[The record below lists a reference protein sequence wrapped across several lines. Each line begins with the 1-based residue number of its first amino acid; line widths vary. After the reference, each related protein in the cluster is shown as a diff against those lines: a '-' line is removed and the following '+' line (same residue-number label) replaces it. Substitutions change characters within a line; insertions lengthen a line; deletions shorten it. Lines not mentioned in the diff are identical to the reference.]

1 VPRSNRVQRKE
12 KCCIAAC
19 AGGPGPFWVIFSRAA
34 GWSRTVNYPQ
44 ATWGRQ
50 NYMTMGAC
58 RCSQTNGR
66 EPRDGCGV
74 SWASSSSVIMPRQ
87 ARRQDVRVIEE
98 AIDHDEAIATA
109 VAAARKVDSRMTI
122 SLARRVAGHRTHALE
137 AQAITG
143 RQVGPV
149 ACISIGVR

>member
-1 VPRSNRVQRKE
+1 MASANYPISTE
-12 KCCIAAC
+12 LISDY
-19 AGGPGPFWVIFSRAA
+19 AGGRLDA
-34 GWSRTVNYPQ
+34 
-44 ATWGRQ
+44 
-50 NYMTMGAC
+50 
-58 RCSQTNGR
+58 
-66 EPRDGCGV
+66 E
-74 SWASSSSVIMPRQ
+74 
-87 ARRQDVRVIEE
+87 DVRVIEE